1 MDRFYYTYAIPENPN
16 NGEWEVDIFRG
27 FYDYINK
34 LCDYPSEKIT
44 LVCSKY
50 TAMVFESLE
59 IFSPYFPQYIP
70 DVKYNPIYFIGHIGR
85 FLIYRNNL
93 ATLYN
98 NVIIDN
104 RYCVEFRGLEN
115 SSLFGKIP

>member
-1 MDRFYYTYAIPENPN
+1 MDKFKYNYTIPENPQTPA
-16 NGEWEVDIFRG
+16 WEVDIFRG
-27 FYDYINK
+27 FYDCINK
-34 LCDYPSEKIT
+34 LCDYPAENIS

-59 IFSPYFPQYIP
+59 NFFPYFPQYIP

-93 ATLYN
+93 ANLYD

-104 RYCVEFRGLEN
+104 RYYVEFRGLEN
-115 SSLFGKIP
+115 SSLFK